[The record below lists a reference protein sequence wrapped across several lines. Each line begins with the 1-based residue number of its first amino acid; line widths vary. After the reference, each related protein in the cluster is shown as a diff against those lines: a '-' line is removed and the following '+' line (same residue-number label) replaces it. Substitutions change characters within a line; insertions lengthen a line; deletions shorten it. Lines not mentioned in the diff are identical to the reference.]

1 MDYLCLAL
9 IWGDG
14 PGLLQPQRNDM
25 RTFRFYGDGDGIDKT
40 KDNFISL
47 DPAL

>member
-25 RTFRFYGDGDGIDKT
+25 RSFRFAGPTTDVD
-40 KDNFISL
+40 KDNFV
-47 DPAL
+47 D

>member
-9 IWGDG
+9 IWGDS

-25 RTFRFYGDGDGIDKT
+25 RTFLFKGVDTNVAAGSWLL
-40 KDNFISL
+40 FC
-47 DPAL
+47 